1 MNQRSILVLALLTAA
16 CGSST
21 TPGDSATGDAVSRD
35 DSAVSSPDVL
45 DSGTSADD
53 ASASDVTSLP
63 DAVASD
69 VPNPFADAGP
79 LGEPAWVPIT
89 VLTMGT
95 CPALTACGGDVV
107 GTWDVSG
114 ACIEVPIE
122 SALAACPGAMVTRRE
137 GRARGRVV
145 FGAAPMIARRVAQS
159 EATVEMFVPDV
170 CATAVG
176 GCATLQAL
184 IQRGAPGATCTA
196 TPTGSCNCT
205 ASASYTIDDGD
216 GYSVMGNEI
225 VSATLNKRWE
235 YCVADN
241 VLRYRDT
248 STSGARE
255 PGTISLRRR

>member
-1 MNQRSILVLALLTAA
+1 MNTRAMLLFSLLTAYG

-21 TPGDSATGDAVSRD
+21 SPTDSGVGADSA
-35 DSAVSSPDVL
+35 SPQP
-45 DSGTSADD
+45 D
-53 ASASDVTSLP
+53 ASAPDGSAIDDAMAATDVVSLP
-63 DAVASD
+63 DAAPIADGS
-69 VPNPFADAGP
+69 NPFADAGA

-89 VLTMGT
+89 VLTTGT
-95 CPALTACGGDVV
+95 CPAVAACGGDVV

-145 FGAAPMIARRVAQS
+145 FGSAPMIARRVAQS
-159 EATVEMFVPDV
+159 EATVELFVPDI
-170 CATAVG
+170 CATPVG

-184 IQRGAPGATCTA
+184 VQRGAPGATCTP
-196 TPTGSCNCT
+196 TPTGACNCRAT
-205 ASASYTIDDGD
+205 ASYTIDDGD
-216 GYSVMGNEI
+216 GYSIMGNEI

-235 YCVADN
+235 YCIAEST
-241 VLRYRDT
+241 LRYRDT
-248 STSGARE
+248 STSGTRE